1 LQPQQIK
8 QNQNR
13 VAEIKSVS
21 KSSGWQLS
29 LLFCF
34 LLTYI
39 SLLFNSAVVV
49 VVVMYLS
56 GLFGCLSLLLLLE
69 QPVVLFCFASVLFLK
84 ICYYYL

>member
-1 LQPQQIK
+1 LQPQQFK

-13 VAEIKSVS
+13 VAEINSVS

-29 LLFCF
+29 LLFWF

-39 SLLFNSAVVV
+39 SLLFSSEVVVVV

-56 GLFGCLSLLLLLE
+56 GLFGSLSAAAGNN
-69 QPVVLFCFASVLFLK
+69 QWFSSVLQVFFF
-84 ICYYYL
+84 

>member
-29 LLFCF
+29 LLYWS
-34 LLTYI
+34 LMTYI
-39 SLLFNSAVVV
+39 SFISAV

-56 GLFGCLSLLLLLE
+56 GLFGCLSLLLLLLE
-69 QPVVLFCFASVLFLK
+69 QPEFSSVLQVFCF
-84 ICYYYL
+84 